1 MPYININQGNTLLT
15 NKLNKMQ
22 EKTEDRLKKVKSI
35 LITLPKPETEKSP
48 YFDLAKKYNLKI
60 DFRSFIHV
68 EGVPARDFRKDK
80 INLADFTA
88 VVFTSRNAA
97 DHFFR
102 ICEEMRYEV
111 PADLKYFCISES
123 TALYLQKYIQYR
135 KRKIFFGKQT
145 AADLAEVLKKHSN
158 EKFLYPC
165 SDVATEDT
173 MRFLERNGYDFT
185 KAVLFRTVISDLSD
199 LAEVFYDV
207 IAFFSP
213 SSILSLFE
221 NFPDFKQNNTRIAT
235 FGANTAKT
243 VEDAGL
249 LVDIAA
255 PTPEAP
261 SMIMALEN
269 YIKISNK

>member
-1 MPYININQGNTLLT
+1 
-15 NKLNKMQ
+15 MQ
-22 EKTEDRLKKVKSI
+22 EKTEDRLRKVKSI
-35 LITLPKPETEKSP
+35 LVTLPKPETEKSP
-48 YFDLAKKYNLKI
+48 YYDLAKKYNLKI

-68 EGVPARDFRKDK
+68 EGVSAKDFRKDK
-80 INLADFTA
+80 ITLGDFSA
-88 VVFTSRNAA
+88 VVFTSRNAV

-102 ICEEMRYEV
+102 ICEEMRYDV

-145 AADLAEVLKKHSN
+145 AADLAEVLKKHAG

-173 MRFLERNGYDFT
+173 MNFLQKNGYNFT
-185 KAVLFRTVISDLSD
+185 PAVLFRTVVSDLSD

-213 SSILSLFE
+213 SSIQSLFV
-221 NFPDFKQNNTRIAT
+221 NFPEFKQNNTRLAA
-235 FGANTAKT
+235 FGANTHKAVK
-243 VEDAGL
+243 DANL
-249 LVDIAA
+249 IVDIEA
-255 PTPEAP
+255 PSPEAP
-261 SMIMALEN
+261 SMIMAIEN
-269 YIKISNK
+269 YLKRSNK